1 MFFVR
6 FSVDFSEHIS
16 IYQIKGFKLNADLA
30 IIMIADPKNY
40 FEPNYK

>member
-6 FSVDFSEHIS
+6 FSCDFSEHNS
-16 IYQIKGFKLNADLA
+16 FYKIKGLKLNADSA
-30 IIMIADPKNY
+30 ILIIVNPKHY

>member
-6 FSVDFSEHIS
+6 FSGDFSEHNS
-16 IYQIKGFKLNADLA
+16 FYEIKGLKLNADSA
-30 IIMIADPKNY
+30 ILIIADPKNS